1 MRRLLC
7 LGTLLWLLA
16 GPPAADVR
24 ALPEDRS
31 SASGTTQLQ
40 ADCSSALL
48 LKNRC
53 DRTCAA
59 CVVAAPLQARLLV
72 DFALHQA
79 PSMPAPRFTN
89 EVPAP
94 DIAPPRPAAA

>member
-1 MRRLLC
+1 MRRVLC

-16 GPPAADVR
+16 GPAAADVR

-31 SASGTTQLQ
+31 SASDATQVL
-40 ADCSSALL
+40 ADCSGVLL

-53 DRTCAA
+53 IRTCAA
-59 CVVAAPLQARLLV
+59 CVTAAPPQARLLV
-72 DFALHQA
+72 DFVLHES
-79 PSMPAPRFTN
+79 PSTPAPRFTV
-89 EVPAP
+89 EVPPP